1 MKSSSFLCGALFG
14 ITAALWASRRKSS
27 LISAMNG
34 AAGSLKISG
43 IRDVLDNVTNG
54 DEHASNQGESA
65 AKSTSNADHNTHN
78 KVHPSSGS
86 GQNHSKEYNLK
97 QITDFIKG
105 NPDVR
110 REVESILKETHAT
123 IPGL

>member
-43 IRDVLDNVTNG
+43 IKEALNNVTSDEEHSSNNG
-54 DEHASNQGESA
+54 NSA
-65 AKSTSNADHNTHN
+65 VKSTSNAEHNTHT